1 MMNYVLNGHINESN
15 YATSNSESGDLEQDE
30 SDSMD
35 SDKALNLAMDD
46 DSMDVTGPSN
56 VGIRHNRPTKLM
68 MGVGGGNNG
77 SISNS
82 MNITSTTATGSIIN
96 SFGSPSITGENRGDS
111 LPSNLVTSSALATLA
126 AAAAGSNS
134 PLNQLAQLM
143 AAAGQ
148 AAQGQQQQL
157 LLQATLAQQLQQA
170 ASKNPFPLQLSQLG
184 ASDVQQ
190 LQHQLQQ
197 HQQNIQNLQ
206 QLLLLQSTGQI
217 GPNLQALLL
226 QNQMQQGYLQQT
238 LQSLASQG
246 MSLPQVA
253 MAAQQLTQLQSE
265 SLGLGGNPGSGGGNS
280 GSGSG
285 SSGTGQL
292 GHSITSNH
300 GRSLSLGKQSNQQN
314 QCKVSLSNTCNISS
328 SNGSNGGRVNSQSM
342 GLILQSNRSMTV
354 KAINSSGQNSHT
366 NGLATSM
373 GGNGLTHL
381 SGTNNNGGNIGL
393 SSSENSNG
401 NSENHVHN
409 GLAILSA
416 TKNSMNSS
424 RCNSS
429 GANNSTSSITTLNL
443 VNSPVIG
450 DGGESSLHRHAQ
462 LRSRLNSHHLGIHSN
477 TSSPSLNSSLSNGKV
492 PVTQQLSSPL
502 YGNSNNN
509 NTSSNSNSIKK
520 QQELHASD
528 EIGNQP
534 PSKIA
539 NIVNNNSSSN
549 NNNTSHHHLNS
560 ISINTTIGSQNNG
573 LTGNGGMSETS
584 PASSSSF
591 TVSRNR
597 SEPSPEEMTDLEEL
611 EQFAKMFKQ
620 RRIKLGYTQGDV
632 GLAMGKLYGNDFS
645 QTTISRFEALNLS
658 FKNMCK
664 LKPLLERWLKDADAS
679 LNNPGVMSSAQAQAD
694 AIGRRRKKRTSIET
708 TVRVALERA
717 FIQNPKPTSEE
728 ITMLADSLCM
738 EKEVVRVW
746 FCNRRQ
752 KEKRINPPPN
762 SSGTPA
768 SDSPTPYTTLSLS
781 SGHGIGRLTGNMM
794 MDTSCDDEMDEDLEG
809 DFDTEVESG
818 CGKAASSSGSPSPS
832 SLHFSAIGGGMHL
845 KVASSPPSSPRSV
858 IRGCENNNNSNNN
871 NNRTLV
877 TSVSSPTSSTLA
889 PLDSSV
895 SVSVKMTSEPY
906 ECQSSHPLSTSPK
919 NHHPSNAALTPVNL
933 LSCHKNNSPPLTP
946 SSPPIISE
954 CSASSPLKD
963 NNNGRAYCSPQNSH
977 PSSPVIAAEPSL
989 PDVSNDSNDPIP
1001 DHVREP
1007 TDACR
1012 D

>member
-1 MMNYVLNGHINESN
+1 MTIEESGMNSEKIDKIRNGHLKEASN
-15 YATSNSESGDLEQDE
+15 YSNQSSDLADL
-30 SDSMD
+30 SHDDDDSMD
-35 SDKALNLAMDD
+35 SEKSEKALNLALGDNSMDTPPPLPLSTSNINNSNILNRNLMNNAMDD
-46 DSMDVTGPSN
+46 DSMDASIASN
-56 VGIRHNRPTKLM
+56 ISNIRSNRPAKMM
-68 MGVGGGNNG
+68 MGGNG
-77 SISNS
+77 SVTSINP
-82 MNITSTTATGSIIN
+82 NIISTTIAS
-96 SFGSPSITGENRGDS
+96 SMASPFGSGTSSSSIASENRRDS
-111 LPSNLVTSSALATLA
+111 LPTNLVTSPALANALLDQQSSLVSAMQNGSNNGLCGLSQDIDNGADNFGNVSSSSLNHLTDANESTNSNGTRTLSPNIASLNRTNSGNQLSPNLIASTAAALA

-143 AAAGQ
+143 AVAG

-170 ASKNPFPLQLSQLG
+170 ASKSPFPLQLGQLG
-184 ASDVQQ
+184 ATDVQQ

-197 HQQNIQNLQ
+197 HQQNVQNLQ
-206 QLLLLQSTGQI
+206 QLLLLQSTGQMA
-217 GPNLQALLL
+217 PNLQALLL
-226 QNQMQQGYLQQT
+226 QNQVGQGYFQQA
-238 LQSLASQG
+238 LQSLAGHG

-253 MAAQQLTQLQSE
+253 MAAQQFQQLQE
-265 SLGLGGNPGSGGGNS
+265 SANQGL
-280 GSGSG
+280 
-285 SSGTGQL
+285 L
-292 GHSITSNH
+292 
-300 GRSLSLGKQSNQQN
+300 L
-314 QCKVSLSNTCNISS
+314 
-328 SNGSNGGRVNSQSM
+328 NGAN
-342 GLILQSNRSMTV
+342 
-354 KAINSSGQNSHT
+354 
-366 NGLATSM
+366 
-373 GGNGLTHL
+373 
-381 SGTNNNGGNIGL
+381 SGTNL
-393 SSSENSNG
+393 SVSGQTGSQ
-401 NSENHVHN
+401 
-409 GLAILSA
+409 A
-416 TKNSMNSS
+416 TDGSD
-424 RCNSS
+424 S
-429 GANNSTSSITTLNL
+429 G
-443 VNSPVIG
+443 
-450 DGGESSLHRHAQ
+450 HHHHAQ

-597 SEPSPEEMTDLEEL
+597 SEPSPEEMPELEEL

-664 LKPLLERWLKDADAS
+664 LKPQLERWLKDADAS

-708 TVRVALERA
+708 TVRVALEKA
-717 FIQNPKPTSEE
+717 FIHNPKPTSEE

-762 SSGTPA
+762 SSGTPTPA
-768 SDSPTPYTTLSLS
+768 NGSIPSPHYALTTGGSVTGSDCRDEDPRCDVDRDAEMRGDDAGNCGSLNGDDDIENNGKDTRSSSPTIP
-781 SGHGIGRLTGNMM
+781 R
-794 MDTSCDDEMDEDLEG
+794 
-809 DFDTEVESG
+809 
-818 CGKAASSSGSPSPS
+818 SPSPPFQFRE
-832 SLHFSAIGGGMHL
+832 LTVEAL
-845 KVASSPPSSPRSV
+845 ASSTTS
-858 IRGCENNNNSNNN
+858 GNNPNGIVSTSNA
-871 NNRTLV
+871 
-877 TSVSSPTSSTLA
+877 SST
-889 PLDSSV
+889 
-895 SVSVKMTSEPY
+895 
-906 ECQSSHPLSTSPK
+906 
-919 NHHPSNAALTPVNL
+919 
-933 LSCHKNNSPPLTP
+933 NSGINPAWA
-946 SSPPIISE
+946 IS
-954 CSASSPLKD
+954 
-963 NNNGRAYCSPQNSH
+963 GH
-977 PSSPVIAAEPSL
+977 
-989 PDVSNDSNDPIP
+989 
-1001 DHVREP
+1001 
-1007 TDACR
+1007 
-1012 D
+1012 